1 MTVTAA
7 IIALWLLLTPIAAFA
22 VDIPL
27 LLVPGPTVGG
37 TLTFSASLS
46 GLGLSEVGS
55 ITVTDDGTPVGG
67 ASGIFSGFDLDALF
81 LDVDGDILT
90 AGDRFFGT
98 SFVFSAGSTR
108 PTGNPG
114 LLPTAAH
121 PGPTFG
127 SLDANTVDVATA
139 TLDLLDGVNIA
150 DVDVAGGELTLGDGG
165 VLTANFVPGIP
176 VGATLF
182 LALGEVGG
190 QPGEGLSAI
199 VTVSDV
205 PRVPEPSTLVLLAS
219 GLAGVAALQQRRRS
233 RQTRRRDAGSSRER
247 SRR

>member
-98 SFVFSAGSTR
+98 SFAFSAGSTR
-108 PTGNPG
+108 PTGNPD
-114 LLPTAAH
+114 LLPT
-121 PGPTFG
+121 
-127 SLDANTVDVATA
+127 VATR
-139 TLDLLDGVNIA
+139 G
-150 DVDVAGGELTLGDGG
+150 
-165 VLTANFVPGIP
+165 
-176 VGATLF
+176 
-182 LALGEVGG
+182 
-190 QPGEGLSAI
+190 
-199 VTVSDV
+199 
-205 PRVPEPSTLVLLAS
+205 
-219 GLAGVAALQQRRRS
+219 RRS
-233 RQTRRRDAGSSRER
+233 AR
-247 SRR
+247 